1 MVQICC
7 RWRSIFPELVK
18 RYREESKKL
27 QNQLDA
33 VGSDGSQTL
42 RRYSFT
48 NPNR

>member
-1 MVQICC
+1 MFRRPKINCFF
-7 RWRSIFPELVK
+7 I
-18 RYREESKKL
+18 EESKKS